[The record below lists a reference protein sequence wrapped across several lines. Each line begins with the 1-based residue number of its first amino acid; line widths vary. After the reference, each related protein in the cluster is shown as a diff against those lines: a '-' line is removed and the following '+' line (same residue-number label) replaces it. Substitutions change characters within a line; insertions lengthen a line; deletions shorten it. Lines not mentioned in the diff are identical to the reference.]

1 MNTSVRT
8 GYDKTFAEF
17 MSYFPIS
24 DTGAAA
30 VGQITPYQ
38 KETKRGYFEA
48 RAIYRNPAELKE
60 HLGNLTADGVADD
73 YMVVSMGDEIAL
85 PVPGGAAGQQQFEHW
100 MSVAHPGVHVGTF
113 VSTRTRCAAPT
124 LYHLLLEMSVCHTVA

>member
-85 PVPGGAAGQQQFEHW
+85 SVPGGATGQQQFEHW

-113 VSTRTRCAAPT
+113 VSSRTCSAT
-124 LYHLLLEMSVCHTVA
+124 LTV